1 MSVELLIQTKIGPFV
16 CARIHLKKRSANLS
30 LLEVLAFLKV

>member
-16 CARIHLKKRSANLS
+16 CARIHLKKGRLIY
-30 LLEVLAFLKV
+30 LY